1 MNDEN
6 RKKLKNIKRQIC
18 NYSDLLYERG
28 VINRSRYK
36 CENWE
41 EFNNNNIEEKLMN
54 QAVQVVNCMNEFINY
69 PKTKFLFINT
79 TKKVK
84 IYKRKD
90 FVSGMIMID
99 IPFIDKRE
107 YFCLINLLDDLDV
120 LAEWSKGTYW
130 FK

>member
-18 NYSDLLYERG
+18 NYSDLLHKRW
-28 VINRSRYK
+28 VINRSQYK
-36 CENWE
+36 CENWD